1 MQNDIW
7 TNYNTFFIKARI
19 LCLKYE
25 KNLVSLSLIDC
36 KIPQHSYIIL
46 LQIIIERELKMK
58 AMFKEF
64 KEFMMKGDVL
74 DMAVG
79 IVIGGAFTAIVKNVV
94 DGLITPLIGLVVSL
108 ITGTKDLEGALSVLD
123 WTPVKGVT
131 FQFGLVISAII
142 TFIITG
148 FVLFMIVK
156 AANKAKSIRKAEEEK
171 AEEATP
177 APTAEDY
184 LAEIR
189 DLLKEQ
195 AK

>member
-1 MQNDIW
+1 
-7 TNYNTFFIKARI
+7 
-19 LCLKYE
+19 
-25 KNLVSLSLIDC
+25 
-36 KIPQHSYIIL
+36 
-46 LQIIIERELKMK
+46 MK
-58 AMFKEF
+58 GMLKEF

-94 DGLITPLIGLVVSL
+94 DGLITPLVGLVVSL

-131 FQFGLVISAII
+131 FQFSLVISAII

-156 AANKAKSIRKAEEEK
+156 AANKAKSIRKVEEEK
-171 AEEATP
+171 VAADP

>member
-1 MQNDIW
+1 
-7 TNYNTFFIKARI
+7 
-19 LCLKYE
+19 
-25 KNLVSLSLIDC
+25 
-36 KIPQHSYIIL
+36 
-46 LQIIIERELKMK
+46 MK
-58 AMFKEF
+58 GMLKEF

-79 IVIGGAFTAIVKNVV
+79 IVIGGAFTAIVKNMV
-94 DGLITPLIGLVVSL
+94 DGLITPLVGLVVSL

-131 FQFGLVISAII
+131 FQFSLVISAII

-148 FVLFMIVK
+148 FVLFTIVK
-156 AANKAKSIRKAEEEK
+156 AANKAKKVRKKEEEEV
-171 AEEATP
+171 AADP

>member
-1 MQNDIW
+1 M
-7 TNYNTFFIKARI
+7 RM
-19 LCLKYE
+19 
-25 KNLVSLSLIDC
+25 KNML
-36 KIPQHSYIIL
+36 
-46 LQIIIERELKMK
+46 
-58 AMFKEF
+58 KEF

-74 DMAVG
+74 DLAVG

-94 DGLITPLIGLVVSL
+94 DGLITPLVGLVVSL

-131 FQFGLVISAII
+131 FQFSLVISAII

-156 AANKAKSIRKAEEEK
+156 AANKAKAARKK
-171 AEEATP
+171 KEEAVEAADP
-177 APTAEDY
+177 KPTAEDY

>member
-1 MQNDIW
+1 
-7 TNYNTFFIKARI
+7 
-19 LCLKYE
+19 
-25 KNLVSLSLIDC
+25 
-36 KIPQHSYIIL
+36 
-46 LQIIIERELKMK
+46 MK

-94 DGLITPLIGLVVSL
+94 DGLITPLIGFVVSL

-156 AANKAKSIRKAEEEK
+156 AANKAKNIRKVEEEK
-171 AEEATP
+171 AEEAIP

>member
-1 MQNDIW
+1 M
-7 TNYNTFFIKARI
+7 
-19 LCLKYE
+19 
-25 KNLVSLSLIDC
+25 
-36 KIPQHSYIIL
+36 
-46 LQIIIERELKMK
+46 
-58 AMFKEF
+58 
-64 KEFMMKGDVL
+64 
-74 DMAVG
+74 
-79 IVIGGAFTAIVKNVV
+79 V
-94 DGLITPLIGLVVSL
+94 DGLITPLVGLVVSL

-131 FQFGLVISAII
+131 FQFSLVISAII

-148 FVLFMIVK
+148 FVLFTIVK
-156 AANKAKSIRKAEEEK
+156 AANKAKNARKKEEEEVV
-171 AEEATP
+171 ADP

>member
-1 MQNDIW
+1 
-7 TNYNTFFIKARI
+7 
-19 LCLKYE
+19 
-25 KNLVSLSLIDC
+25 
-36 KIPQHSYIIL
+36 
-46 LQIIIERELKMK
+46 MK
-58 AMFKEF
+58 GMLKEF

-94 DGLITPLIGLVVSL
+94 DGLITPLVGLIVSL

-131 FQFGLVISAII
+131 FQFSLVISAII

-148 FVLFMIVK
+148 FVLFTIVK
-156 AANKAKSIRKAEEEK
+156 AANKAKKVRKKEEEEV
-171 AEEATP
+171 AADP

>member
-1 MQNDIW
+1 
-7 TNYNTFFIKARI
+7 
-19 LCLKYE
+19 
-25 KNLVSLSLIDC
+25 
-36 KIPQHSYIIL
+36 
-46 LQIIIERELKMK
+46 MK

-74 DMAVG
+74 GMAVG

-94 DGLITPLIGLVVSL
+94 DGLITPLVGLVVSL

-131 FQFGLVISAII
+131 FQFSLVISAII

-148 FVLFMIVK
+148 FVLFTIVK
-156 AANKAKSIRKAEEEK
+156 AANKAKKVRKKEEEEV
-171 AEEATP
+171 AADP